1 MSFYG
6 NIKRVQSS
14 PYVFDKYY
22 PNRAAME
29 DAVLT
34 DNVYIGRY
42 VLIKYNIKDDW
53 KEEDFP
59 SGSGVSIE
67 DTPTYFDKF
76 TIAENPSN
84 AGTQM
89 KKVYIGYELNALK
102 DINKYND
109 TFDATVWQKIYTNTA
124 DGDQLEKYIMVAELN
139 ASVPRMELD
148 VISPKYTDGQR
159 IQGELNEEWNEPQ
172 VLPSISSEDAYVFQ
186 MPNVLHLDVGKM
198 NENFYAKQLINPG
211 KRWRMTTDLDENG
224 IGKSTNPNAN
234 QGGGG
239 LKENAISHED
249 MLSDAYNYM
258 KWKNFRINPAT
269 GQMEEVNSAGPIDGK
284 KLETKLYA
292 FGQLISDL
300 YDALYGVPTKED
312 GPRPFY
318 TDQLSEVLSN
328 YDKGLV
334 GILSSI
340 ATDMKGD
347 GSKDY
352 YGRTLLPGMY
362 YYFTSSWN
370 SADEN
375 PDNFIENI
383 PEVIGSDSELGQ
395 NKSHYR
401 INYWDNTSGSYIT
414 NVVSGQN

>member
-22 PNRAAME
+22 PNRATME
-29 DAVLT
+29 DSVLT

-42 VLIKYNIKDDW
+42 VLVKYTVKDKQD
-53 KEEDFP
+53 
-59 SGSGVSIE
+59 E
-67 DTPTYFDKF
+67 DTDSLYFDKY
-76 TIAENPSN
+76 TIADAAPAQGEQSSS
-84 AGTQM
+84 TTV
-89 KKVYIGYELNALK
+89 KKVFKGFKFNADK

-124 DGDQLEKYIMVAELN
+124 DGDQLEKYILVAELN
-139 ASVPRMELD
+139 ASVPRMELN
-148 VISPKYTDGQR
+148 VISPKKAYTKNNK
-159 IQGELNEEWNEPQ
+159 LNEAWNEPQ
-172 VLPSISSEDAYVFQ
+172 ILPSISSEDAYIFQ
-186 MPNVLHLDVGKM
+186 MPNVLHLDVGNM
-198 NENFYAKQLINPG
+198 DENFYAKQLINPG
-211 KRWRMTTDLDENG
+211 QRWRMTTD
-224 IGKSTNPNAN
+224 GKSTNPTAS

-239 LKENAISHED
+239 LAENVISHED

-258 KWKNFRINPAT
+258 KWKNFRINST
-269 GQMEEVNSAGPIDGK
+269 NGQMEEVNSAGPIDGK

-300 YDALYGVPTKED
+300 YDALYGVPIKED

-318 TDQLSEVLSN
+318 TDELSKVLSN

-383 PEVIGSDSELGQ
+383 PEVIGSASEKSAGQ
-395 NKSHYR
+395 AHFR
-401 INYWDNTSGSYIT
+401 IKNWRTETISGTNYIE
-414 NVVSGQN
+414 

>member
-22 PNRAAME
+22 PNRAAMD

-42 VLIKYNIKDDW
+42 VLVKYTVKDAQ
-53 KEEDFP
+53 
-59 SGSGVSIE
+59 
-67 DTPTYFDKF
+67 DTATNSLYFDKY
-76 TIAENPSN
+76 TIANTTPAQGEQSSS
-84 AGTQM
+84 TTV
-89 KKVYIGYELNALK
+89 KKVFKGYQFNANK
-102 DINKYND
+102 DINRYND

-139 ASVPRMELD
+139 AAVPRMELK
-148 VISPKYTDGQR
+148 VISPKVMTND
-159 IQGELNEEWNEPQ
+159 LNEQWNKPQ
-172 VLPSISSEDAYVFQ
+172 VLPSISSEDAYIFQ
-186 MPNVLHLDVGKM
+186 MPNVLHLDVGNM
-198 NENFYAKQLINPG
+198 DENFYAKQLINPG
-211 KRWRMTTDLDENG
+211 QRWRMTTD
-224 IGKSTNPNAN
+224 GKSTNPNVS

-239 LKENAISHED
+239 LAENTISHED
-249 MLSDAYNYM
+249 MLSDSYNYM
-258 KWKNFRINPAT
+258 KWKNFRINSIN

-300 YDALYGVPTKED
+300 YDALYGVPIKED

-318 TDQLSEVLSN
+318 TDELSKVLSN

-383 PEVIGSDSELGQ
+383 PEVIGSASEKSAGQ
-395 NKSHYR
+395 AHFR
-401 INYWDNTSGSYIT
+401 IKNWRTETINGTNYIE
-414 NVVSGQN
+414 

>member
-22 PNRAAME
+22 PNRAAMD

-42 VLIKYNIKDDW
+42 VLVKYTVKDAQ
-53 KEEDFP
+53 
-59 SGSGVSIE
+59 
-67 DTPTYFDKF
+67 DTATNSLYFDKY
-76 TIAENPSN
+76 TIADATPAQGEQSSS
-84 AGTQM
+84 TTV
-89 KKVYIGYELNALK
+89 KKVFKGYQFNANK
-102 DINKYND
+102 DINRYND

-124 DGDQLEKYIMVAELN
+124 AGDQLEKYILVAELN
-139 ASVPRMELD
+139 ASVPRMELN
-148 VISPKYTDGQR
+148 VISPKVMTNN
-159 IQGELNEEWNEPQ
+159 LNEKWNEPQ

-186 MPNVLHLDVGKM
+186 MPNVLHLDVGNM
-198 NENFYAKQLINPG
+198 DENFYAKQLINPG
-211 KRWRMTTDLDENG
+211 QRWRMTTD
-224 IGKSTNPNAN
+224 GKSTNPNVS

-239 LKENAISHED
+239 LAENTISHED
-249 MLSDAYNYM
+249 MLSDSYNYM
-258 KWKNFRINPAT
+258 KWKNFRINST
-269 GQMEEVNSAGPIDGK
+269 NGQMEEVNNAGPIDGK

-300 YDALYGVPTKED
+300 YDALYGVPIKED

-318 TDQLSEVLSN
+318 TDELSKVLSN

-383 PEVIGSDSELGQ
+383 PEVIGSASEKSAGQ
-395 NKSHYR
+395 AHFR
-401 INYWDNTSGSYIT
+401 IKNWRTETISGTNYIE
-414 NVVSGQN
+414 

>member
-22 PNRAAME
+22 PNRAAMD

-42 VLIKYNIKDDW
+42 VLVKYTVKDAQ
-53 KEEDFP
+53 
-59 SGSGVSIE
+59 
-67 DTPTYFDKF
+67 DTATNSLYFDKY
-76 TIAENPSN
+76 TIADTTPAQGEQSSS
-84 AGTQM
+84 TTV
-89 KKVYIGYELNALK
+89 KKVFKGYQFNANK

-139 ASVPRMELD
+139 AAVPRMELK
-148 VISPKYTDGQR
+148 VISPKVMTNN
-159 IQGELNEEWNEPQ
+159 LNEKWNEPQ

-186 MPNVLHLDVGKM
+186 MPNVLHLDVGNM
-198 NENFYAKQLINPG
+198 DENFYAKQLINPG
-211 KRWRMTTDLDENG
+211 QRWRMTTD
-224 IGKSTNPNAN
+224 GKSTNPNVS

-239 LKENAISHED
+239 LAENTISHED
-249 MLSDAYNYM
+249 MLSDSYNYM
-258 KWKNFRINPAT
+258 KWKNFRINST
-269 GQMEEVNSAGPIDGK
+269 NGQMEEVNSAGPIDGK

-300 YDALYGVPTKED
+300 YDALYGVPIKED

-318 TDQLSEVLSN
+318 TDELSKVLSN

-383 PEVIGSDSELGQ
+383 PEVIGSASEKSAGQ
-395 NKSHYR
+395 AHFR
-401 INYWDNTSGSYIT
+401 IKNWRTETISGTNYIE
-414 NVVSGQN
+414 

>member
-22 PNRAAME
+22 PNRATME
-29 DAVLT
+29 DSVLT

-42 VLIKYNIKDDW
+42 VLVKYTVKDKQD
-53 KEEDFP
+53 
-59 SGSGVSIE
+59 E
-67 DTPTYFDKF
+67 DTDSLYFDKY
-76 TIAENPSN
+76 TIADAAPAQGEQSSS
-84 AGTQM
+84 TTV
-89 KKVYIGYELNALK
+89 KKVFKGFKFNADK

-139 ASVPRMELD
+139 AAVPRMELK
-148 VISPKYTDGQR
+148 VISPKVMTNN
-159 IQGELNEEWNEPQ
+159 LNEKWNEPQ
-172 VLPSISSEDAYVFQ
+172 VLPSISSEDAYEFQ
-186 MPNVLHLDVGKM
+186 MPNVLHLDVGDM
-198 NENFYAKQLINPG
+198 DENFYAKQLINPG
-211 KRWRMTTDLDENG
+211 QRWRMTTD
-224 IGKSTNPNAN
+224 GKSTNPNVS

-239 LKENAISHED
+239 LAENTISHED
-249 MLSDAYNYM
+249 MLSDSYNYM
-258 KWKNFRINPAT
+258 KWKNFRINST
-269 GQMEEVNSAGPIDGK
+269 NGQMEEVNSAGPIDGK

-300 YDALYGVPTKED
+300 YDALYGVPIKED

-318 TDQLSEVLSN
+318 TDELSKVLSN

-383 PEVIGSDSELGQ
+383 PEVIGSASEKSAGQ
-395 NKSHYR
+395 AHFR
-401 INYWDNTSGSYIT
+401 IKNWRTETISGTNYIE
-414 NVVSGQN
+414 

>member
-22 PNRAAME
+22 PNRAAMD

-42 VLIKYNIKDDW
+42 VLVKYTVKDAQ
-53 KEEDFP
+53 
-59 SGSGVSIE
+59 
-67 DTPTYFDKF
+67 DTATNSLYFDKY
-76 TIAENPSN
+76 TIANTTPAQGEQSSS
-84 AGTQM
+84 TTV
-89 KKVYIGYELNALK
+89 KKVFKGYQFNANK
-102 DINKYND
+102 DINRYND

-139 ASVPRMELD
+139 AAVPRMELK
-148 VISPKYTDGQR
+148 VISPKVMTNN
-159 IQGELNEEWNEPQ
+159 LNEKWNEPQ

-186 MPNVLHLDVGKM
+186 MPNVLHLDVGNM
-198 NENFYAKQLINPG
+198 DENFYAKQLINPG
-211 KRWRMTTDLDENG
+211 QRWRMTTD
-224 IGKSTNPNAN
+224 GKSTNPNVS

-239 LKENAISHED
+239 LAENTISHED
-249 MLSDAYNYM
+249 MLSDSYNYM
-258 KWKNFRINPAT
+258 KWKNFRINST
-269 GQMEEVNSAGPIDGK
+269 NGQMEEVNSAGPIDGK

-300 YDALYGVPTKED
+300 YDALYGVPIKED

-318 TDQLSEVLSN
+318 TDELSKVLSN

-383 PEVIGSDSELGQ
+383 PEVIGSASEKSAGQ
-395 NKSHYR
+395 AHFR
-401 INYWDNTSGSYIT
+401 IKNWRTETISGTNYIE
-414 NVVSGQN
+414 

>member
-22 PNRAAME
+22 PNRAAMD

-42 VLIKYNIKDDW
+42 VLVKYTVKDAQ
-53 KEEDFP
+53 
-59 SGSGVSIE
+59 
-67 DTPTYFDKF
+67 DTATNSLYFDKY
-76 TIAENPSN
+76 TIANTTPAQGEQSSS
-84 AGTQM
+84 TTV
-89 KKVYIGYELNALK
+89 KKVFKGYQFNANK
-102 DINKYND
+102 DINRYND

-139 ASVPRMELD
+139 AAVPRMELK
-148 VISPKYTDGQR
+148 VISPKVMTNN
-159 IQGELNEEWNEPQ
+159 LNEKWNEPQ

-186 MPNVLHLDVGKM
+186 MPNVLHLDVGNM
-198 NENFYAKQLINPG
+198 DENFYAKQLINPG
-211 KRWRMTTDLDENG
+211 QRWRMTTD
-224 IGKSTNPNAN
+224 GKSTNPNVS

-239 LKENAISHED
+239 LAENTISHED
-249 MLSDAYNYM
+249 MLSDSYNYM
-258 KWKNFRINPAT
+258 KWKNFRINSIN

-300 YDALYGVPTKED
+300 YDALYGVPIKED

-318 TDQLSEVLSN
+318 TDELSKVLSN

-383 PEVIGSDSELGQ
+383 PEVIGSASEKSAGQ
-395 NKSHYR
+395 AHFR
-401 INYWDNTSGSYIT
+401 IKNWRTETISGTNYIE
-414 NVVSGQN
+414 

>member
-22 PNRAAME
+22 PNRAAMD

-42 VLIKYNIKDDW
+42 VLVKYTVKDAQ
-53 KEEDFP
+53 
-59 SGSGVSIE
+59 
-67 DTPTYFDKF
+67 DTATNSLYFDKY
-76 TIAENPSN
+76 TIADTTPAQGEQSSST
-84 AGTQM
+84 AV
-89 KKVYIGYELNALK
+89 KKVFKGYQFNANK
-102 DINKYND
+102 DINRYND

-124 DGDQLEKYIMVAELN
+124 AGDQLEKYILVAELN
-139 ASVPRMELD
+139 ASVPRMELN
-148 VISPKYTDGQR
+148 VISPKVITND
-159 IQGELNEEWNEPQ
+159 LNEKWNEPQ

-186 MPNVLHLDVGKM
+186 MPNVLHLDVGNM
-198 NENFYAKQLINPG
+198 DENFYAKQLINPG
-211 KRWRMTTDLDENG
+211 QRWRMTTD
-224 IGKSTNPNAN
+224 GKSTNPTAS

-239 LKENAISHED
+239 LAENVISHED

-258 KWKNFRINPAT
+258 KWKNFRINST
-269 GQMEEVNSAGPIDGK
+269 NGQMEEVNSAGPIDGK

-300 YDALYGVPTKED
+300 YDTLYGVPIKED

-318 TDQLSEVLSN
+318 TDELSKVLSN

-383 PEVIGSDSELGQ
+383 PEVIGSASEKSAGQ
-395 NKSHYR
+395 AHFR
-401 INYWDNTSGSYIT
+401 IKNWRTETISGTNYIE
-414 NVVSGQN
+414 